1 MDLNQVRQKMADAV
15 VRLKTELTQ
24 IRTGRANSSL
34 VSDIMVDAYDSKMM
48 VKELANIT
56 APEPHVILIS
66 PWDKSIITNIAA
78 GITKA
83 NIGINPVID
92 SDLIKIS
99 IPPLTAERR
108 EEFIKQ
114 MHQTLEKFKVQIR
127 QIRHEFVEQVKKQK
141 TEGDIS
147 EDDSVRQQEEIQ
159 KVHDEFMDAIDVAG
173 RAKEEELREI

>member
-1 MDLNQVRQKMADAV
+1 MDINEIRSKMADAV
-15 VRLKTELTQ
+15 TRLKAELTQ

-66 PWDKSIITNIAA
+66 PWDKSIITNIAG
-78 GITKA
+78 GITSA
-83 NIGINPVID
+83 NIGINPVVD
-92 SDLIKIS
+92 GELIKIS
-99 IPPLTAERR
+99 IPPLTTERR

-127 QIRHEFVEQVKKQK
+127 QVRHEFVEQVKNNK
-141 TEGDIS
+141 TAGEVS
-147 EDDSVRQQEEIQ
+147 EDDAIRQQGDIQ
-159 KVHDEFMDAIDVAG
+159 KVHDEFIEAIDVAG
-173 RAKEEELREI
+173 KAKEAELREI